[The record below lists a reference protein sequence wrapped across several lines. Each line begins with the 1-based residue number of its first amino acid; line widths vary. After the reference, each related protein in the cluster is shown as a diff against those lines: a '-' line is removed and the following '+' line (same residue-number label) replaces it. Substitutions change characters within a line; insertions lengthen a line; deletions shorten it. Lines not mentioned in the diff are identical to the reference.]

1 MVRVRTNKAGA
12 NSHPVPLF
20 AYVTIYVCTPQI
32 YAKRRKTKNFH
43 FSQKNNQKLLHNKK
57 QCVYLHRGWWWNHN
71 GRGRFREPK
80 RNRMETLT
88 FSTKQINRNF
98 IIKVSGLY
106 NNEKINKAV
115 GVSGFLTLVDDIAL
129 ANRLLERAFDCP
141 NDKCECKLRRGIKFT
156 FYCH

>member
-1 MVRVRTNKAGA
+1 
-12 NSHPVPLF
+12 
-20 AYVTIYVCTPQI
+20 
-32 YAKRRKTKNFH
+32 
-43 FSQKNNQKLLHNKK
+43 
-57 QCVYLHRGWWWNHN
+57 
-71 GRGRFREPK
+71 
-80 RNRMETLT
+80 METLT

-141 NDKCECKLRRGIKFT
+141 NDVCVCKLRRGLRII
-156 FYCH
+156 FYVH